1 MTTAMNG
8 SVGNAAR
15 TPVGHDTTIHDLGY
29 RHYDGARIGAS
40 GAWRAL
46 YGQGLRAMFGL
57 GRSAKAKIL
66 PVFVLLATLLPAL
79 AVLAAVSASQGA
91 LPIKYGP
98 LIQAQLILF
107 ALFVAAQAPELISR
121 DQQHRVLPL
130 ILTRE
135 VTRVSYWSARLTAM
149 ASALFFLALAPLL
162 LLYIGEIGVAKDP
175 AAVFSKMGTRIL
187 PVLAQAALTSIA
199 LSGIGAALAAWTPR
213 RAYAT
218 AAIIGTL
225 LVATAIATGLDDLA
239 GVSPRI
245 SEFIDPI
252 RTLRTLGFILFDEK
266 TRSMELD
273 PPAAVWV
280 YASAL
285 VALGVAGAGVLHL
298 RLRRLV
304 P

>member
-1 MTTAMNG
+1 MTTPSNASM
-8 SVGNAAR
+8 GNHAPDSDGDETA
-15 TPVGHDTTIHDLGY
+15 IHDLGY
-29 RHYDGARIGAS
+29 RRYNGARIGAS

-46 YGQGLRAMFGL
+46 YWQGFRAMFGF

-66 PVFVLLATLLPAL
+66 PAFVVLATLLPAL
-79 AVLAAVSASQGA
+79 GLLAATSASQGA
-91 LPIKYGP
+91 LPIRYGP

-121 DQQHRVLPL
+121 DQQHRILPL

-135 VTRVSYWSARLTAM
+135 VTRTSYASARLA
-149 ASALFFLALAPLL
+149 ALISAQFLIALAPLV

-175 AAVFSKMGTRIL
+175 SAAFEKMGSRIW
-187 PVLAQAALTSIA
+187 PVLAQASLTSIA
-199 LSGIGAALAAWTPR
+199 LSGIGAALAAWTSR

-218 AAIIGTL
+218 AAIIGSL

-239 GVSPRI
+239 GISART

-252 RTLRTLGFILFDEK
+252 RTMRTMAFILFDEK

-273 PPAAVWV
+273 PPASVWL
-280 YASAL
+280 YAGVLLS
-285 VALGVAGAGVLHL
+285 LGVAGAALLQL